1 MGTFRVEVQATGNHG
16 CQREVKSGDQV
27 EGCKQ
32 PGCVDCITREYV
44 QKLKASGAFFQTPGA
59 EAQPNVDGYAR
70 LTHWPGQ
77 DFTVSD
83 DLLSGTRNGNF

>member
-1 MGTFRVEVQATGNHG
+1 MGTFRVELQAVGNHG
-16 CQREVKSGDQV
+16 CQREVKDGEKV

-44 QKLKASGAFFQTPGA
+44 QKLLAAGASFSTMGQLN
-59 EAQPNVDGYAR
+59 NVGYAQ

-77 DFTVSD
+77 RGTVTD
-83 DLLSGTRNGNF
+83 DLLSGVRAGNF